1 LYGSEV
7 WGVGKNDNIEKV
19 HLQFLKRILGVRVT
33 TPNCLVYGELGR
45 YPLDINIKCRMLCFW
60 SRLMTTEKLSSKIY
74 KLLLKLY
81 ANEKSQT
88 LYVKNIQTILDN
100 IGLSFIFR
108 NQIPVNTILSFLP
121 TPQTSLPYNRIGATS
136 ESKIFSCK

>member
-1 LYGSEV
+1 VLVGSEV

-19 HLQFLKRILGVRVT
+19 PLQFLKRILGIRVT

-45 YPLDINIKCRMLCFW
+45 YMYPLDINIKCRMLCFW

-81 ANEKSQT
+81 AND
-88 LYVKNIQTILDN
+88 KNDHE
-100 IGLSFIFR
+100 R
-108 NQIPVNTILSFLP
+108 NYQ
-121 TPQTSLPYNRIGATS
+121 SLNAN
-136 ESKIFSCK
+136 FV

>member
-1 LYGSEV
+1 MFDSLVAPILLYGSEV

-45 YPLDINIKCRMLCFW
+45 YPLDINIKCRMPCFW

-81 ANEKSQT
+81 AN
-88 LYVKNIQTILDN
+88 VK
-100 IGLSFIFR
+100 
-108 NQIPVNTILSFLP
+108 
-121 TPQTSLPYNRIGATS
+121 
-136 ESKIFSCK
+136 